1 MNHGGGEKSGASGA
15 SRVLWGIS
23 WVGGAIL
30 LLVLSTQFDGQEISR
45 RSLAWIEG
53 LGALGPVA
61 YIFLYVIASLLFVP
75 GSVLTLGGGA
85 LFGVAAG
92 SAYVSLA
99 ATLAATSA
107 FLIGRYLARDW
118 LARKMERYPRF
129 RAIDEAV
136 AREGWKIV
144 GLVRLSPVF
153 PFGLVNYAFGLTR
166 VSLNHYV
173 FASWL
178 GMLPG
183 TVLYVFLGSLG
194 GDLAAGRSRSAFE
207 WSVYAAGLLATVLV
221 TAFVTRIAR
230 RSLAQQVA

>member
-1 MNHGGGEKSGASGA
+1 MISGARGRLIRTRLLRA
-15 SRVLWGIS
+15 VP
-23 WVGGAIL
+23 WVGAAIL
-30 LLVLSTQFDGQEISR
+30 LLVLSRAFDGQEILR

-61 YIFLYVIASLLFVP
+61 FILLYVFAVVFFVP
-75 GSVLTLGGGA
+75 GSVLTLSGGA

-92 SAYVSLA
+92 VAYVSIA
-99 ATLAATSA
+99 ATLGATSA

-118 LARKMERYPRF
+118 VARRIENNSRF

-144 GLVRLSPVF
+144 GLVRLSPIF
-153 PFGLVNYAFGLTR
+153 PFSLVNYAFGLTS

-183 TVLYVFLGSLG
+183 TALYVFLGSLG
-194 GDLAAGRSRSAFE
+194 GDLAAGRSRSAAE
-207 WSVYAAGLLATVLV
+207 WGVYAAGLAATILV
-221 TAFVTRIAR
+221 TVFVTRIAR
-230 RSLAQQVA
+230 KSLEQQVA